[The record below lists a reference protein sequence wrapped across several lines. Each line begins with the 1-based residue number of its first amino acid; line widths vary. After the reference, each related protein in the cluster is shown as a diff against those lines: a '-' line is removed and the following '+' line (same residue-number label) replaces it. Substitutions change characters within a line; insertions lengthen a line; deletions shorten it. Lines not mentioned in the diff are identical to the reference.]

1 LGSDNSSALVREEVN
16 EVSEVFEVKEANE
29 VSEESPS
36 GDFSPS
42 VGFKTKTRS
51 TKDKPPTTTLPTAS
65 VETELST
72 RGAAKPKHN
81 GYSGRGNDISAGDFI
96 EVAWSASEGI

>member
-1 LGSDNSSALVREEVN
+1 MSALVREVN

-72 RGAAKPKHN
+72 RGGGETEAQRLFRE
-81 GYSGRGNDISAGDFI
+81 GRYNDISAGDFI